1 MNNLAIKTKDLNV
14 RIGLIAFACLVLV
27 LAVFAAK
34 WNFANAV
41 STKADTKDIA
51 DIATWLAPDDPQTRY
66 AAGVIYDKTF
76 EPADAERSLAE
87 FEASA
92 ANTPNNYLA
101 WLALSKARGRNGD
114 ANGELAAVKR
124 AFDLAPNYASVQW
137 AYGNV
142 LFRNGDERAMQ
153 YIRQAAESDKQY
165 RVSSVDLMM
174 LRFDSNVAEV
184 RKALGETPASLAA
197 ICHNLVRNQK
207 FAEAMQLWSSI
218 NYEDDRIAI
227 TEQALAMAPVVLN
240 GKQFRFAQMLF
251 REAGRSSG
259 RIGSVNDGGFE
270 GGVKAR
276 GAEAFEWQIA
286 DGSEPQIAISNST
299 KHDGNNSLLLQFN
312 TMEASAFRRVSQT
325 IAVDPGSSFTLSA
338 YYRSE
343 LKAQATVKFVITDA
357 TSGKALALTESAL
370 ASSDWKQLSAKFTVP
385 TDSDGIMISLVRA
398 DCTSSVCPI
407 SGRLW
412 VDNVSLGK

>member
-1 MNNLAIKTKDLNV
+1 MNKLSIKTDELYV
-14 RIGLIAFACLVLV
+14 RVCLIAIACLVIV
-27 LAVFAAK
+27 LSVFAAK

-51 DIATWLAPDDPQTRY
+51 DIAAWLAPDDPQTRY

-87 FEASA
+87 FEAAA

-114 ANGELAAVKR
+114 AEGEMAAVKR
-124 AFDLAPNYASVQW
+124 ALDLAPNYAAVQW

-165 RVSSVDLMM
+165 RVSAVDLMM
-174 LRFDSNVAEV
+174 LRYESNVVEV
-184 RKALGETPASLAA
+184 RSALGESPAILAA
-197 ICHNLVRNQK
+197 ICQNLVRNQK

-218 NYEDDRIAI
+218 NYEEDRIAT

-325 IAVDPGSSFTLSA
+325 IAVDPGSSFTFSA

-343 LKAQATVKFVITDA
+343 LKTQTTVKFAITDA
-357 TSGKALALTESAL
+357 ASGKVL
-370 ASSDWKQLSAKFTVP
+370 ASTEPVAANSDWKQLTANFTVP
-385 TDSDGIMISLVRA
+385 LDSDGIMISLLRA
-398 DCTSSVCPI
+398 ECSSSVCPI

-412 VDNVSLGK
+412 IDDVSLSK